1 MSKTRLSRDT
11 GGYVSHNSMYD
22 EVDRSSINIDRD
34 VKNLIS
40 ARDFYSGR
48 QIIRPTQKVAYRA
61 KYRHLRMFFFGLTFQ
76 FRGCPFTK
84 EADDPFSGLRKMES
98 S

>member
-34 VKNLIS
+34 VKNLLS
-40 ARDFYSGR
+40 ARYFYSGR
-48 QIIRPTQKVAYRA
+48 QIIRSTQKSAYRA
-61 KYRHLRMFFFGLTFQ
+61 KYRHLRTFFFELTFQ

-84 EADDPFSGLRKMES
+84 ESNNSFSGLRKMES